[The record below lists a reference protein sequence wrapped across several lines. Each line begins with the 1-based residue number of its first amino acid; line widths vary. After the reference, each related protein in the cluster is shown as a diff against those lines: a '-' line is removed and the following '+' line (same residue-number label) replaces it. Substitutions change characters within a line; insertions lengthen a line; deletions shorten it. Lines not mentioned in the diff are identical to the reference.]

1 MQKIKKGD
9 EVIVIAGRSKG
20 QRGNVLK
27 RLEDGRLLVENVN
40 MVKKHVKGNPRS
52 GDAGGIIDQEAP
64 IQTSNVMLY
73 NPHTQKGDRVGFKME
88 IPRITK
94 ITLNMGVG
102 EAIGDRKVMD
112 NAVSDMEKFAGQKPI
127 VRKVRKSVAVFKVRE

>member
-27 RLEDGRLLVENVN
+27 RVDEDRLLVENVN

-52 GDAGGIIDQEAP
+52 GENGGIIDKEAP
-64 IQTSNVMLY
+64 IQISNVMLF
-73 NPHTQKGDRVGFKME
+73 NPHAQKGDRVGFK
-88 IPRITK
+88 
-94 ITLNMGVG
+94 TLEDG
-102 EAIGDRKVMD
+102 
-112 NAVSDMEKFAGQKPI
+112 
-127 VRKVRKSVAVFKVRE
+127 RKVRYFKSDGEVVDI